1 MLTPKTKTMQTV
13 RELVKEYYPTARPVS
28 INNGK
33 YYEIWAD
40 NSYLGQ
46 GKSKTAAWKAAYN
59 NNIR

>member
-1 MLTPKTKTMQTV
+1 MQTIV
-13 RELVKEYYPTARPVS
+13 ELVKQYYPTAKPVS

-33 YYEIWAD
+33 YYETLAD
-40 NSYLGQ
+40 TSYLGQ

>member
-1 MLTPKTKTMQTV
+1 MKAV
-13 RELVKEYYPTARPVS
+13 VELVKAYYPTAKPVS

-40 NSYLGQ
+40 SSYLGQ
-46 GKSKTAAWKAAYN
+46 GKSKAAAWKAAYN